1 MEKTIQWVD
10 PDFPQQ
16 KNPHSRWLNAII
28 ALETHEH
35 PLITL
40 YGYGSIPIDTFLVG

>member
-1 MEKTIQWVD
+1 MFTKYNGFDAWEKIIQWVD

-40 YGYGSIPIDTFLVG
+40 YK